1 LERSAI
7 GTLVERTARHTI
19 LVPIRGRYSAQRVG
33 DALIA
38 AFSSLPPALRRTLTW
53 DQGNEM
59 FHHERIERAT
69 GAKIY
74 FADPHSPW
82 QRGTNE
88 NTVSV
93 GDGSVGL
100 LSQAGVGSLR

>member
-1 LERSAI
+1 
-7 GTLVERTARHTI
+7 
-19 LVPIRGRYSAQRVG
+19 
-33 DALIA
+33 
-38 AFSSLPPALRRTLTW
+38 
-53 DQGNEM
+53 M

-69 GAKIY
+69 GTKIY